1 MQLDQIKRREF
12 ITLLGG
18 AAAVWPLMARA
29 QQPGMTVIGAL
40 HSGSPDAFA
49 PFDAAFLQGLK
60 VHHGANSSS
69 FEGPWHRLYYAMQN
83 AVRRQIV
90 LEI

>member
-1 MQLDQIKRREF
+1 
-12 ITLLGG
+12 
-18 AAAVWPLMARA
+18 MARA

-60 VHHGANSSS
+60 VCSGIPIVSL
-69 FEGPWHRLYYAMQN
+69 RLATM
-83 AVRRQIV
+83 VRFV
-90 LEI
+90 

>member
-1 MQLDQIKRREF
+1 MRRRAF

-18 AAAVWPLMARA
+18 AGATWPLAAKA

-60 VHHGANSSS
+60 VCSGIRS
-69 FEGPWHRLYYAMQN
+69 
-83 AVRRQIV
+83 
-90 LEI
+90 

>member
-18 AAAVWPLMARA
+18 AEAVWPLMARA
-29 QQPGMTVIGAL
+29 QQPGMTVIGAP

-49 PFDAAFLQGLK
+49 PFDAAFLQGLICS
-60 VHHGANSSS
+60 GIRS
-69 FEGPWHRLYYAMQN
+69 
-83 AVRRQIV
+83 
-90 LEI
+90 

>member
-1 MQLDQIKRREF
+1 MMRRREF
-12 ITLLGG
+12 ITLLGD
-18 AAAVWPLMARA
+18 AAVWPLAAKA

-60 VHHGANSSS
+60 VCSGFRS
-69 FEGPWHRLYYAMQN
+69 
-83 AVRRQIV
+83 
-90 LEI
+90 

>member
-49 PFDAAFLQGLK
+49 PFDAAFLQELK
-60 VHHGANSSS
+60 VCSGFRS
-69 FEGPWHRLYYAMQN
+69 
-83 AVRRQIV
+83 
-90 LEI
+90 